1 MVRLGLIPMQ
11 LASVLGFGQTFRYWT
26 RSKAR
31 LVPESFRQG
40 RRTTMHTSIRTVSV
54 EAEAVTSV
62 ATLSRRRV
70 WWKEPFD
77 EVGCRSD
84 HHLQLSLLP
93 QGLNSRVC
101 FPEHWGPRRFE
112 RVGNVFLFP
121 ANQVLHAKSDCSVQ
135 ESIVCRLR
143 TDALEQ
149 WFEDGLA
156 WTNRRLEGS
165 VSIGHGE
172 IKRLLIRAGQELRSP
187 GFAAEV
193 VIELLA
199 AQIVVELSRYLHGT
213 EQRPASGRLTTRRLR
228 LIDEY
233 LSECPGKVSLPE
245 IAKLCGLSVRQLSR
259 AFFVSRDCSIGTYIS
274 ESRIERARRLL
285 VGGQSIKAISISLGF
300 SSPANFSTTF
310 RRVTGE
316 SPREFRSRVE
326 RI

>member
-1 MVRLGLIPMQ
+1 
-11 LASVLGFGQTFRYWT
+11 
-26 RSKAR
+26 
-31 LVPESFRQG
+31 
-40 RRTTMHTSIRTVSV
+40 MHTSIRTVSV

-121 ANQVLHAKSDCSVQ
+121 ANQVLHAKSDCS
-135 ESIVCRLR
+135 
-143 TDALEQ
+143 
-149 WFEDGLA
+149 
-156 WTNRRLEGS
+156 
-165 VSIGHGE
+165 
-172 IKRLLIRAGQELRSP
+172 
-187 GFAAEV
+187 
-193 VIELLA
+193 
-199 AQIVVELSRYLHGT
+199 
-213 EQRPASGRLTTRRLR
+213 
-228 LIDEY
+228 
-233 LSECPGKVSLPE
+233 
-245 IAKLCGLSVRQLSR
+245 
-259 AFFVSRDCSIGTYIS
+259 IGTYIS

-285 VGGQSIKAISISLGF
+285 VGGHSIKAISISLGF

-326 RI
+326 RV